1 MITAK
6 TWTYNLVNGSITITP
21 AFSLTRLQILL
32 VSGTGSATGSLTAN
46 GIPSEPLDLTI
57 GVPLSFSNG
66 PSSAI
71 ALDDIT
77 ITTTGTILIIG
88 R

>member
-6 TWTYNLVNGSITITP
+6 TWTYNLINSSIIITP

-32 VSGTGSATGSLTAN
+32 ISGTGSATGSLTVN
-46 GIPSEPLDLTI
+46 GIQSQPLPLTI
-57 GVPLSFSNG
+57 GQPLSFSNG
-66 PSSAI
+66 PMSPI

-77 ITTTGTILIIG
+77 ITTTGTILLIG

>member
-6 TWTYNLVNGSITITP
+6 TWTYNLINGSITITP

-32 VSGTGSATGSLTAN
+32 ISGTGSATGSLTVN
-46 GIPSEPLDLTI
+46 GIAPQALPLTI
-57 GVPLSFSNG
+57 GQPLSFSNG
-66 PSSAI
+66 SMSPI

-77 ITTTGTILIIG
+77 ITTTGTILLIG